1 MANHHRKHRRD
12 IHKPF
17 MNASAHNTAN
27 TGSRNNP
34 FDPDNDSA
42 YEAWRDRKLAG
53 YPTDVGQLV
62 VEVRDPRSLTPAEHT
77 ALHDRCRKTNMA
89 IYAGQTGADP
99 DKAIPALLGEQ
110 FGLTRLDC
118 NMGAD
123 DDGITALRVV
133 EGEWRGAYIPYTNRP
148 IHWHTDGYYN
158 TAERQIR
165 GLLLHCV
172 SAAAS
177 GGENALLDHEIA
189 YIHLRDQNPDYIRAL
204 LAPAAM
210 TIPANTENGSEI
222 RPARSGPVFSILP
235 DGKLHMRYTARS
247 RSIEWAADTLTREA
261 AAALQAFL
269 QADSPYIY
277 RATLQP
283 GQGLICNNVLHDRSG
298 FSDSESHM
306 RQLYRLRYYER
317 VSGT

>member
-1 MANHHRKHRRD
+1 MH
-12 IHKPF
+12 
-17 MNASAHNTAN
+17 MNASAENAASIGRH
-27 TGSRNNP
+27 SP
-34 FDPDNDSA
+34 FDPDNVPA
-42 YEAWRDRKLAG
+42 YTAWRDRKLTD
-53 YPTDVGQLV
+53 YPTDIGALV
-62 VEVRDPRSLTPAEHT
+62 VEVKDPRKLTQAEYT

-89 IYAGQTGADP
+89 IYAGQTGTDP
-99 DKAIPALLGEQ
+99 DKTIPALLGEQ

-123 DDGITALRVV
+123 DDGITSLRVV
-133 EGEWRGAYIPYTNRP
+133 AGEWRGSYIPYTNRP

-172 SAAAS
+172 ATAAS

-189 YIHLRDQNPDYIRAL
+189 FIHLRELDPDYIRAL
-204 LAPAAM
+204 QAPAAM
-210 TIPANTENGSEI
+210 TIPANIENGIEI
-222 RPARSGPVFSILP
+222 RPARSGPVFSTLP
-235 DGKLHMRYTARS
+235 DGSLHMRYTARS
-247 RSIEWAADTLTREA
+247 RSIEWAADALTRDA

-269 QADSPYIY
+269 QSDSPWIY

-283 GQGLICNNVLHDRSG
+283 GEGLLCNNVLHDRSG
-298 FSDSESHM
+298 FSDSESHT
-306 RQLYRLRYYER
+306 RQLYRLRYYQR